1 MNALIATV
9 IVIGRRDRVDE
20 AAAALD
26 EVRDR
31 GAVRRVL
38 ISEGT
43 ETTTSPE
50 EQDATIRIDDLSPRY
65 VDNAVAWL
73 RLSSLPAV
81 VWWRGGAA
89 DALDRL
95 AHLADRLVLD
105 TDPADEMWAQAP
117 ALFDRTALTDLRWA
131 ALTRWRAAL
140 AHLVDL
146 PHVRDG
152 LASLRRLEIDAPD
165 RPSARLFAGWLRSSL
180 PGTAPLDV
188 RIADAADGDRTPLT
202 RVRLSG
208 GAGPGLTLQVREGG
222 TCLEAAVDGAPGA
235 RMVPLGRASLAS
247 RFVEEIAVR
256 ARDSAFER
264 ALVAAME
271 MRA

>member
-1 MNALIATV
+1 VNALIATV
-9 IVIGRRDRVDE
+9 IVIGKSDRVNE
-20 AAAALD
+20 AADALD
-26 EVRDR
+26 ALRDR

-43 ETTTSPE
+43 KTQASPD
-50 EQDATIRIDDLSPRY
+50 EQDTTIRIEGLSPRY

-105 TDPADEMWAQAP
+105 TDPPDDMWGRAP
-117 ALFDRTALTDLRWA
+117 ALFEQTALTDLRWS

-146 PHVRDG
+146 PHMRDA
-152 LASLRRLEIDAPD
+152 LPSFRRLEIAAPD
-165 RPSARLFAGWLRSSL
+165 RAAARLFAGWLRSSL
-180 PGTAPLDV
+180 ERVARLEV
-188 RIADAADGDRTPLT
+188 RIDAASARGPAPLT
-202 RVRLSG
+202 RVRMTGS
-208 GAGPGLTLQVREGG
+208 GPGLTLQVHEDGM
-222 TCLEAAVDGAPGA
+222 CLEAAIDGAAGA
-235 RMVPLGRASLAS
+235 RMVPLGDGSLAS
-247 RFVEEIAVR
+247 RFVEDIGVR
-256 ARDSAFER
+256 TRDAAFER

-271 MRA
+271 IGA